1 MEYVRRLLNQ
11 FLTSKGFAF
20 VSETD
25 DEKKLDPEQRKV
37 VSMCV
42 KYLIECLSHTEGS
55 SNKPQPLRKLV
66 HGGPGT
72 GKSFLARCIH
82 QRAQKLGL
90 NDACIAITGI
100 ASNQLPNGH
109 TCHTALA
116 INPMAKVTHFPAKL
130 TATQIEKTRRRLKHE
145 SLRLVI
151 IDEAS
156 HVNCETLAI
165 IEQRLCEI
173 TGCDEQ
179 FGGLSIILI
188 GDFF

>member
-1 MEYVRRLLNQ
+1 MRQILDRVLIAHGRQQQQTTTAAQTGARR
-11 FLTSKGFAF
+11 SGHWKI
-20 VSETD
+20 VS
-25 DEKKLDPEQRKV
+25 
-37 VSMCV
+37 S
-42 KYLIECLSHTEGS
+42 
-55 SNKPQPLRKLV
+55 PLY
-66 HGGPGT
+66 
-72 GKSFLARCIH
+72 IH

-156 HVNCETLAI
+156 HVNCGTLAI

-173 TGCDEQ
+173 IGCDEQ